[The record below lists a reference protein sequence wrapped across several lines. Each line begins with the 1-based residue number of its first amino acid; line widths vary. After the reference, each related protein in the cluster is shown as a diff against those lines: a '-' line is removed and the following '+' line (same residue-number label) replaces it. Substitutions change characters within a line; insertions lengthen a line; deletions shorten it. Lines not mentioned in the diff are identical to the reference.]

1 MKENIDS
8 IAMDT
13 QSSYR
18 RSRVTVT
25 TSTLYGL
32 LVIWFVTVLNAVCVA
47 AALWWKASFSFA
59 WTVGLW
65 LDGVVAGALLLQV
78 LDLTVAMQQAL
89 PRKMNGEGE

>member
-1 MKENIDS
+1 M
-8 IAMDT
+8 
-13 QSSYR
+13 
-18 RSRVTVT
+18 T

-47 AALWWKASFSFA
+47 AALWWKTPFSFA
-59 WTVGLW
+59 WTVGIW